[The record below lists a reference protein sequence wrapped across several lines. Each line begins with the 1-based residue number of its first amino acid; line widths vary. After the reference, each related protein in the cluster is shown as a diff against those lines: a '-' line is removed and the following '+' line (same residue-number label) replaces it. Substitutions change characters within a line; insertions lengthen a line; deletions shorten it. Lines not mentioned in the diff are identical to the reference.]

1 MPLASTAISYN
12 GANTDFSISEMQSLA
27 CQFRKCCFN
36 FVLEN
41 TDLSISEGF
50 FNKIM
55 GLGSVLL
62 CLRGRLNEGNWF
74 TLGLPW
80 PELSFYGDHYTIYNY
95 LLYYL

>member
-12 GANTDFSISEMQSLA
+12 GANTDLSISEMQSLA

>member
-1 MPLASTAISYN
+1 MTLANSAIFYD
-12 GANTDFSISEMQSLA
+12 GANTDLSISEMQSLA
-27 CQFRKCCFN
+27 CQFRKCYFN
-36 FVLEN
+36 FVREN

-62 CLRGRLNEGNWF
+62 CLRGGLNEGNWF

-80 PELSFYGDHYTIYNY
+80 PELSFYGDHPK
-95 LLYYL
+95 